1 MRKIAILVAGGFA
14 ALCGLL
20 ALGGTASAEIKLK
33 FGHIL
38 DTNSAVH
45 AGAVAAAEKMAAC
58 TNGEVTIEIF
68 PGGQLGNESALNNA
82 VRVGGVDLVNTG
94 SFFLSNEVP
103 IIGVSTL
110 PYIFRD
116 RDHALAYIKSDTLRG
131 VMDKWEEATGQH
143 LLAASY
149 ASAFHIMSNKAYPK
163 PEDMAGQRIR
173 TPDAP
178 AWTVFPTAV
187 GAVPTPIALGEVYLA
202 LQQGVVDGSTMPLP
216 VFASQKFYEVTKFY
230 NLTYHSY
237 EITFMIAGEH
247 VRGQLNDA
255 QWACLGEAGATYAK
269 THQDRNLES
278 ENSLRADMTEKKLV
292 EFVDVDLSAYQAATS
307 KVIDEKIAA
316 GVVPAELV
324 EQIRALK

>member
-1 MRKIAILVAGGFA
+1 MTSVPKLAVLAVAMVTGSVTAGSA
-14 ALCGLL
+14 ATTLR
-20 ALGGTASAEIKLK
+20 

-58 TNGEVTIEIF
+58 TNGEVVIEIF

-82 VRVGGVDLVNTG
+82 VRVGGVDIVNSG

-116 RDHALAYIKSDTLRG
+116 RDHALTYIQSDTLRG

-149 ASAFHIMSNKAYPK
+149 ASAFHIMSNKPYPK

-216 VFASQKFYEVTKFY
+216 IYSSQKFYEVTSHY

-237 EITFMIAGEH
+237 EITFMITGEH
-247 VRGQLNDA
+247 VRAQLNDA
-255 QWACLGEAGATYAK
+255 QWACLEEAGAAYAAK
-269 THQDRNLES
+269 HQEMNLEA
-278 ENSLRADMTEKKLV
+278 EDSLRAQMTADKLV
-292 EFVDVDLSAYQAATS
+292 EFVDVDMAAYQAATAS
-307 KVIDEKIAA
+307 VIEAKIAA
-316 GVVPAELV
+316 GELPAELV
-324 EQIRALK
+324 EEIQALK